1 MKKVGLSCHVN
12 GKEVSLQIQPDTL
25 LVDLLRDTLRLTGTK
40 EGCREGVCG
49 ACTVLLDGLP
59 VNSCLIPALKAQG
72 KSVVTIEGLAKADG
86 QLDNLQQH
94 FMAGGAVQCGFC
106 TPGMI
111 LNAKS
116 LLDRVPNP
124 DEKEIRDAISGV
136 LCRCT
141 GYQKIV
147 HAIKAA
153 SHDKAQTAED

>member
-1 MKKVGLSCHVN
+1 MKKVGLSCKVN
-12 GKEVSLQIQPDTL
+12 GREVDLEIQPDTM

-40 EGCREGVCG
+40 EGCREGECG
-49 ACTVLLDGLP
+49 ACTVLLDGLA

-72 KSVVTIEGLAKADG
+72 KSVVTIEGLAKTDG

-94 FMAGGAVQCGFC
+94 FVAEGAVQCGFC

-116 LLDRVPNP
+116 LLDRMP
-124 DEKEIRDAISGV
+124 DPDDKEIRNAISGV

-147 HAIKAA
+147 EAVKAA
-153 SHDKAQTAED
+153 SHDKEQTPQG

>member
-1 MKKVGLSCHVN
+1 MNKVGLSFNVN
-12 GKEVSLQIQPDTL
+12 GKEVNLEIHADTM

-40 EGCREGVCG
+40 EGCREGECG
-49 ACTVLLDGLP
+49 ACTVLLDGLA

-94 FMAGGAVQCGFC
+94 FISEGAVQCGFC

-116 LLDRVPNP
+116 LLDRIPDP
-124 DEKEIRDAISGV
+124 DEYEIKKAISGV

-153 SHDKAQTAED
+153 SHDKGQTPQG

>member
-1 MKKVGLSCHVN
+1 MKKVGLSCKVN
-12 GKEVSLQIQPDTL
+12 GKEVNLEIQPDTI

-40 EGCREGVCG
+40 EGCREGECG
-49 ACTVLLDGLP
+49 ACAVLLDGLA

-72 KSVVTIEGLAKADG
+72 RSVVTIEGLAKAEG

-94 FMAGGAVQCGFC
+94 FISEGAVQCGFC

-116 LLDRVPNP
+116 LLDKTPNP
-124 DEKEIRDAISGV
+124 DEQEIRYAISGV

-147 HAIKAA
+147 DAIKAA
-153 SHDKAQTAED
+153 SHDKEQAPQG